1 MTFTKILLLTK
12 LDKPKMKLREDLM
25 SPNFPSIWVEEEIE
39 LGKNIIIGGFYREW
53 SIDGTV
59 SSTNQTTAI
68 KIFTSQME
76 AASRENKSIIVL
88 GDANICA
95 IKWDDPIT
103 KLTETAE
110 ELKSSLALCGLT
122 NIAIGNTYLADR
134 LDTQGNTILTF

>member
-1 MTFTKILLLTK
+1 MIAGFKTWLPLKKENSEKTRIVLLMK
-12 LDKPKMKLREDLM
+12 LDKPEMKLREDLM

-88 GDANICA
+88 GDANIF
-95 IKWDDPIT
+95 IFIQF
-103 KLTETAE
+103 LTT
-110 ELKSSLALCGLT
+110 T
-122 NIAIGNTYLADR
+122 
-134 LDTQGNTILTF
+134 